1 MLVPW
6 YRTRSLNSPFFDDFF
21 NLVGRSEPAFG
32 VQRFVHTPTLGISDK
47 GESFEV
53 SGELPGL
60 EPSDLEVRVLPDR
73 VEISAHRQTK
83 LPEGYTVN
91 RRERRDWRFSRTF
104 ALPHPIDA
112 DAAVAEMKDGLFTLV
127 LPKREEV
134 LPKQIEVK
142 SA

>member
-6 YRTRSLNSPFFDDFF
+6 YRTRSLNSPFFGFVNRLDT
-21 NLVGRSEPAFG
+21 PYG
-32 VQRFVHTPTLGISDK
+32 VQRFVHSPTLGIQDK
-47 GESFEV
+47 GETFEI

-73 VEISAHRQTK
+73 VEISAHREIK
-83 LPEGYTVN
+83 AREGYEVN
-91 RRERRDWRFSRTF
+91 RRERRDWRFSRAF
-104 ALPHPIDA
+104 RLPQPVHVD
-112 DAAVAEMKDGLFTLV
+112 DAVAEMKNGVFTLR

-134 LPKQIEVK
+134 LPRQIEVK